1 MTQVFSDSD
10 AFARREIKIAV
21 SEEGPVLAID
31 VVAHRLGW
39 NFSLRQGPVSAI
51 PADKR
56 KALRSESVLVA
67 AAQFIA
73 QYAYLD
79 RAPEGANLVAI
90 DIGKAIEVEIDREAE
105 YQARLV
111 DMAAHPERYAALK
124 QLTPEELRVVQSANA
139 VHYVT
144 SVEVGED
151 ADLKA
156 LKDAAVAA
164 ATALSLAVKAKQPDP
179 PPPAR
184 VIANDGDTAETTTP
198 PAPAPATE
206 PADAPSDP
214 TSTGAPTAADNAE
227 GLK

>member
-51 PADKR
+51 PAEKR

-79 RAPEGANLVAI
+79 RTPNSVAI

-151 ADLKA
+151 ADLEA

-164 ATALSLAVKAKQPDP
+164 ATALSLAVKASIAIPSDP

-184 VIANDGDTAETTTP
+184 VIANDGDTAETTTS

-214 TSTGAPTAADNAE
+214 QPTGAPTAEDNAE

>member
-51 PADKR
+51 PAEKR

-73 QYAYLD
+73 QYAY
-79 RAPEGANLVAI
+79 PNSVAI

-111 DMAAHPERYAALK
+111 DMAAHPEMYAAPK

-139 VHYVT
+139 VQYVT
-144 SVEVGED
+144 TVEVGED
-151 ADLKA
+151 ADLQA

-164 ATALSLAVKAKQPDP
+164 ATALSLAVKAKSPEAAASVTAPSDAP
-179 PPPAR
+179 PPVPSPETSDAPSVPPPA
-184 VIANDGDTAETTTP
+184 
-198 PAPAPATE
+198 
-206 PADAPSDP
+206 
-214 TSTGAPTAADNAE
+214 GAPTAEDNAE